1 MQTMEL
7 TLPKVLGTPLALG
20 FRFTLGDI
28 YIYIFLCISSKANL
42 LISKMALWSS
52 NSKYIFRRIR
62 QIDSVYYRDNKSYA
76 REEMVFGE

>member
-1 MQTMEL
+1 MEP

-20 FRFTLGDI
+20 FRFTLRE
-28 YIYIFLCISSKANL
+28 IYIFLCISSKANL

-62 QIDSVYYRDNKSYA
+62 QIDSFYYRDNKSYA